1 MILLTLAAG
10 LGSRAQS
17 GDYIPKALIRVKEK
31 PLVYWSIDSIHPLR
45 TSGLIPNHKIFVGV
59 RKSDLE
65 TFEFEAQVKASV
77 NSAVQIVQLTE
88 LTKGPAES
96 AYLIIKSLLDAGR
109 INPDES
115 ILINDC
121 DHHYNGN
128 KMLIAAKKLEESL
141 ESSILLC
148 TTSKNPMDLSW
159 SFIREVMGEIAG
171 VVEKP
176 RDHSDKHINF
186 SEGLIGTYGFS
197 KASDYLYLYEK
208 AITTNGTNEIF
219 ISRVI
224 DEGIV
229 SGYVNHVDKVFIDNF
244 TSLGTAELIQKAV
257 EQNSLGGEFKEAGT
271 LFLDL
276 DGTIFKHDSGGGV
289 GEFLYSK
296 NPSLVSEGIP
306 NWIQSVKA
314 YGYTIVITSARHE
327 SSRSLVRDQ
336 LEAFHIPYDELLL
349 GLSGGPRFIFN
360 DMKSSLAC
368 FPTSYAFNYPRNNFP
383 VNLFSSKLRDISELS
398 IHNEFLGESGERT
411 FLLRNRDGFIVR
423 KQSQDN
429 DNSRNIISYQYRWLQ
444 TVSEFIPGAVP
455 ILKSTNIYSDDQLK
469 YFDTEYIQDLS
480 PFGDHLSALDSD
492 QKEKRLAELVELL
505 NELYTKFYRPT
516 KANFSSFNEVIEKK
530 SLAGISKG
538 FELLNI
544 SPQIPISA
552 SVNGKSLK
560 DAWKNISKVLNIES
574 GYIKNLLNTEK
585 DIQTLIHGDPTLSNV
600 MTNLAGNIYLLDP
613 IGARVLPTF
622 STSEKSLGRA
632 HPVYDLARINLSIEH
647 EYERWANDIFVSVD
661 GTDVDY
667 SLYNPSKQAP
677 LRQSLFQMWPP
688 DFGPSKDSLTDLVYI
703 STLARIFP
711 YKSKSKKKEAF
722 YILGILNEKCKNF
735 YDQYM

>member
-10 LGSRAQS
+10 LGTRAQS
-17 GDYIPKALIRVKEK
+17 GDYIPKALIRVKDK

-45 TSGLIPNHKIFVGV
+45 TSGLIPNQKIFVGV

-65 TFEFEAQVKASV
+65 TFEFESQVKANVHS
-77 NSAVQIVQLTE
+77 QIQIEQLTE

-96 AYLIIKSLLDAGR
+96 AYLIIKTLLESGR
-109 INPDES
+109 IDPSES

-128 KMLIAAKKLEESL
+128 KMLLAAKKLEESV

-159 SFIREVMGEIAG
+159 SFIREESGEISG

-176 RDHSDKHINF
+176 KDHSDKQINF

-208 AITTNGTNEIF
+208 AIITHGSNEIF

-229 SGYVNHVDKVFIDNF
+229 SGFVSHVDKVFIENF
-244 TSLGTAELIQKAV
+244 TSLGTADLINKAI

-296 NPSLVSEGIP
+296 TPSLVSEGIP

-314 YGYTIVITSARHE
+314 YGYSIVITSARHE

-360 DMKSSLAC
+360 DIKSSLAC
-368 FPTSYAFNYPRNNFP
+368 FPTSYAFNYPRNDFP
-383 VNLFSSKLRDISELS
+383 VNHFSSKLREISELS

-411 FLLRNRDGFIVR
+411 FLLRNRQGFIVR

-429 DNSRNIISYQYRWLQ
+429 ENSRNIISYQYRWFQ
-444 TVSEFIPGAVP
+444 TVSEFLPDAVP

-469 YFDTEYIQDLS
+469 FFDTDYIQDLA
-480 PFGDHLSALDSD
+480 PFGDHLNVLDPD
-492 QKEKRLAELVELL
+492 QKVRKLTELVDLL
-505 NELYTKFYRPT
+505 TELYAKFYKPT
-516 KANFSSFNEVIEKK
+516 KDNFSSFTEVIEKK
-530 SLAGISKG
+530 SLTGISKG

-552 SVNGKSLK
+552 LVNGKSLN
-560 DAWKNISKVLNIES
+560 DAWKNISQVLSPDNK
-574 GYIKNLLNTEK
+574 YITDLLHSER

-600 MTNLAGNIYLLDP
+600 MTNLSGNIFLLDP
-613 IGARVLPTF
+613 IGARVLPSF
-622 STSEKSLGRA
+622 SATNGGLGRA
-632 HPVYDLARINLSIEH
+632 HPVYDFARINLSIEH
-647 EYERWANDIFVSVD
+647 EYERWANDIVVSMD
-661 GTDVDY
+661 GDDIDY
-667 SLYNPSKQAP
+667 SLYNLSEQAP
-677 LRQSLFQMWPP
+677 LREALFQMWPG
-688 DFGPSKDSLTDLVYI
+688 DFGPSKDSLIDLVYI

-711 YKSKSKKKEAF
+711 YKAKSKKKEAF
-722 YILGILNEKCKNF
+722 YLLGLLNEKCKNF
-735 YDQYM
+735 NDQYM